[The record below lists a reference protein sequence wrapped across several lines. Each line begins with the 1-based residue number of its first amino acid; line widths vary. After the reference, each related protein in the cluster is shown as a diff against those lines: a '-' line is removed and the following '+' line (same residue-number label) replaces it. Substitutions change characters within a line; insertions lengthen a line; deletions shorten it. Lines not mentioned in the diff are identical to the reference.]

1 MSRHDLSIALGLV
14 GSAYEAAAEP
24 SRWPTFLHALADATD
39 CEGTVMWLHDAV
51 ARTALLDER
60 NTSFVSNVR
69 IEPHFLDSY
78 AAHYT
83 HTNLLLETL
92 NDMPEGTALTSSEI
106 VSDVKL
112 HKSEF
117 YGGWLRP
124 QGVGYL
130 LGGPVL
136 KRGNTVAMI
145 SLSRPER
152 AGPFEDRQLDLL
164 QLLMPHLRRAC
175 LHHQR
180 LTRLRSEHTVVLT
193 SLDLLPTAV
202 WLLDVGGRVLFANRA
217 GHELDTRHDGL
228 WLDRDGL
235 PTAADPRDRQAV
247 KRSITSTIAAG
258 RGVSLATQ
266 ATVVVRRRRHPEP
279 LQVMLY
285 PLCPDAILPG
295 SAAAMFIFEPEKRL
309 VPEAELLRTF
319 YGLTSAEA
327 QLACA
332 LAQGETVE
340 SYGERQRL
348 TANTV
353 RTHVKRALAKTGT
366 HQQSQLVA
374 LMAKL
379 GAVIGLDNID
389 GCF

>member
-1 MSRHDLSIALGLV
+1 
-14 GSAYEAAAEP
+14 
-24 SRWPTFLHALADATD
+24 
-39 CEGTVMWLHDAV
+39 MWLHDAV

-69 IEPHFLDSY
+69 IEPHFLESY

-92 NDMPEGTALTSSEI
+92 NDMPEGTALTSSAI
-106 VSDVKL
+106 VSDAKL
-112 HKSEF
+112 HRSEF

-152 AGPFEDRQLDLL
+152 AGPFEDRQLGLL

-175 LHHQR
+175 LLHQL
-180 LTRLRSEHTVVLT
+180 LTRLRNEHAAVLA

-202 WLLDVGGRVLFANRA
+202 WLLDGCGRLVFANRA
-217 GHELDTRHDGL
+217 GRELDTRHDGL
-228 WLDRDGL
+228 WLDRDGH
-235 PTAADPRDRQAV
+235 PTAADSRDRQTVDRCIA
-247 KRSITSTIAAG
+247 STIAAG
-258 RGVSLATQ
+258 KRAGLAPEG
-266 ATVVVRRRRHPEP
+266 AMIVRRRRHSEP

-285 PLCPDAILPG
+285 PLCSDAIVPG
-295 SAAAMFIFEPEKRL
+295 SAVAMFIFEPEKRL
-309 VPEAELLRTF
+309 VPKADVLRAF
-319 YGLTSAEA
+319 YGLTTAEA

-353 RTHVKRALAKTGT
+353 RTHLKRALAKTEM
-366 HQQSQLVA
+366 HQQSQLVS
-374 LMAKL
+374 LVAKL
-379 GAVIGLDNID
+379 GAVRRDEKAAVWRAESDLGSPIAG
-389 GCF
+389 GAS